1 MAIIPFSRSFPNRWG
16 WSNMMDLVDDAW
28 PDLSSQ
34 DGLDIY
40 ETEDSVVVE
49 AMVPGVPADKVFVTV
64 EGNVLTIKAECEDTE
79 EKKEKKKVVYRSSC
93 RRSFHYSTSLPRA
106 VDGESAQAEINDGMV
121 IVTIPRK
128 KEDMPKRVEVKAK
141 SK

>member
-93 RRSFHYSTSLPRA
+93 RRSFHYLTSLPRA

>member
-1 MAIIPFSRSFPNRWG
+1 
-16 WSNMMDLVDDAW
+16 
-28 PDLSSQ
+28 
-34 DGLDIY
+34 
-40 ETEDSVVVE
+40 
-49 AMVPGVPADKVFVTV
+49 
-64 EGNVLTIKAECEDTE
+64 
-79 EKKEKKKVVYRSSC
+79 VVYRSSC